1 MILDAL
7 GDQDIVIKLI
17 VQGADGLNIIIGVD
31 ENVFEKSIQALYQR
45 FLF

>member
-31 ENVFEKSIQALYQR
+31 ENVVSSQKLAHN
-45 FLF
+45 